1 MIKSTYC
8 YPAVLILVLLTVI
21 LLDYTSQLLR
31 DTSTGKKKPFSFSK
45 VQLAFWFILI
55 ISSFIT
61 IILCVKGHDI
71 PTFSNSSLILLGLSA
86 GTMTAG
92 RLIDLGDQGNDA
104 VSRIQDTESEGF
116 FKDILSD
123 AGGIGLHRLQC
134 VVFNLIIG
142 GQVLHETV
150 LNLAAKGILNIDHI
164 IPEVSPASL
173 VLLGLSSGAYVAVK
187 ATENK
192 AQTPPILSP
201 VDLVVAAPA
210 LNSAKTEMV
219 SPQVA
224 GFPVAQTMYTPR
236 NVFVKVGSIGS
247 GN

>member
-1 MIKSTYC
+1 MFDSSVC
-8 YPAVLILVLLTVI
+8 YPAVLVLVLLIVI
-21 LLDYTSQLLR
+21 LLDYSSHLLR
-31 DTSTGKKKPFSFSK
+31 DTSTSKKKPFSFSK

-92 RLIDLGDQGNDA
+92 RLIDLGDQGNETI
-104 VSRIQDTESEGF
+104 SRIQDTESEGF

-134 VVFNLIIG
+134 VVFNLLIG

-150 LNLAAKGILNIDHI
+150 LNLVAKGIPNIDHI

-192 AQTPPILSP
+192 VPTPPIFSQI
-201 VDLVVAAPA
+201 DLVIAPAA
-210 LNSAKTEMV
+210 LNSVKTERV
-219 SPQVA
+219 SL
-224 GFPVAQTMYTPR
+224 PVAVYPVDQTMYTPR